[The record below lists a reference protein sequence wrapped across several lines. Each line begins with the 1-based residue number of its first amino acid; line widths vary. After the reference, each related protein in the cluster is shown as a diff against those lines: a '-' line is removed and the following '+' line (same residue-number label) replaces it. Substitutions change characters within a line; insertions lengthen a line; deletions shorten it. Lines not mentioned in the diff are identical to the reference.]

1 MSIPEPAWD
10 AANTA
15 SPAGHHQAGKGKP
28 STNSLEKL
36 RAANA
41 ECLSMHDDGCDC
53 SMPGSFGRST
63 APNAAVAGEILRFGA
78 SRISTMHFP
87 TAWSTADHRSIRNRH
102 RIRTGCRRRGAVME
116 RRNLV
121 DPHQRAKLTDR
132 PAR

>member
-1 MSIPEPAWD
+1 MNEDIIQDQWKRLSWPS
-10 AANTA
+10 A
-15 SPAGHHQAGKGKP
+15 SREGLPLG
-28 STNSLEKL
+28 TF

-41 ECLSMHDDGCDC
+41 VGLSMHDEGCDC
-53 SMPGSFGRST
+53 LISGRFGRST
-63 APNAAVAGEILRFGA
+63 APNAAVAGEILVFEA
-78 SRISTMHFP
+78 SRISRLRFP
-87 TAWSTADHRSIRNRH
+87 RHGSAADHRHVRNRY